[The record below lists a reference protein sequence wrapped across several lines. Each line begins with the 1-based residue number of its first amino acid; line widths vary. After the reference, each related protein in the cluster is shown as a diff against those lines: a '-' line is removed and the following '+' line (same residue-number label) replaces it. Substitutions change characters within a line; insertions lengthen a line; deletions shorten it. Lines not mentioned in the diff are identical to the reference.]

1 MKLKRFRF
9 KKPDFKKPDFRKRDL
24 LFIVISCSISAV
36 AIIGILIPNGLTTGG
51 ITGCLDL

>member
-9 KKPDFKKPDFRKRDL
+9 KKPDFKKPDFRKLGIDL

-36 AIIGILIPNGLTTGG
+36 AIIGAFN
-51 ITGCLDL
+51 